1 MGSRSLTAV
10 LLIVVASIG
19 GGCNSDDAPEPPS
32 LAAAFAA
39 LLADGT
45 LVGYSAS
52 GEEVARLRVGGELN
66 SPVSG
71 EYIDIMGNARIAV
84 LDAAARPNR
93 LVLVDIKRWA
103 VLRRVQLPRR
113 SVFRNIVVGART
125 GHFYVAGDR
134 PSDAITP
141 FGSAA
146 NAATLAVLD
155 QDGNVI
161 ASAVIRSPSNTRGP
175 AAPYDWSVYSI
186 AVDAE
191 EEQIYVSYHGPNT
204 SGADSIAVRG
214 NRLVR
219 CAGSGAGGIG
229 CFQPVHGRLEVFGE
243 RILAASGTPPVLV
256 ALRPDAAV
264 DARWRSGFDES
275 AHLMEFARVEGR
287 VFGLE
292 SCPKLGGLTSIN
304 LDQDVARMI
313 APPAPPGTTRP
324 RGVCGES
331 IAARPR
337 DLHLAIA
344 KTIDDVGFV
353 LIVDATTG
361 RIVAAKPVAAPA
373 VDVAALD

>member
-1 MGSRSLTAV
+1 MSSRRLTAF
-10 LLIVVASIG
+10 LLIVVSSIG
-19 GGCNSDDAPEPPS
+19 GGCSSDDAQEPS
-32 LAAAFAA
+32 SSAAAFVA

-52 GEEVARLRVGGELN
+52 GEEVARLRIGTRLD

-71 EYIDIMGNARIAV
+71 EYIDILDNRRIAV

-93 LVLVDIKRWA
+93 LILVDVKRWA
-103 VLRRVQLPRR
+103 VVRRVQLPQRAI
-113 SVFRNIVVGART
+113 FRNIVVGDRT

-134 PSDAITP
+134 SSEAMTP

-155 QDGNVI
+155 QEGTVV

-175 AAPYDWSVYSI
+175 VAPYDWSVYSI
-186 AVDAE
+186 AVDAK

-204 SGADSIAVRG
+204 SGADSIALRG

-229 CFQPVHGRLEVFGE
+229 CLRPVHGRVEVFGKG
-243 RILAASGTPPVLV
+243 ILAASGTPPVLV
-256 ALRPDAAV
+256 ALRPDAVV
-264 DARWRSGFDES
+264 DRWRSGFDKS
-275 AHLMEFARVEGR
+275 AHLMEFVRVEKR

-304 LDQDVARMI
+304 LDQDDARMI
-313 APPAPPGTTRP
+313 APPALPGTPRP

-331 IAARPR
+331 IAARSR
-337 DLHLAIA
+337 DLRLVIA
-344 KTIDDVGFV
+344 KTIDDVGSV
-353 LIVDATTG
+353 QIVDGTTG
-361 RIVAAKPVAAPA
+361 RIVASNPVAAPA
-373 VDVAALD
+373 VDVAALG

>member
-1 MGSRSLTAV
+1 MLAAAV
-10 LLIVVASIG
+10 VT
-19 GGCNSDDAPEPPS
+19 GGCSSDDASEPAS
-32 LAAAFAA
+32 SAATFAA
-39 LLADGT
+39 LLANGT

-52 GEEVARLRVGGELN
+52 GEEVARLRVGGQLR

-71 EYIDIMGNARIAV
+71 EYIDIVDDARIAV
-84 LDAAARPNR
+84 LDAAAQPNR
-93 LVLVDIKRWA
+93 LLLVDVKRWE
-103 VLRRVQLPRR
+103 VLRHIQLPRR
-113 SVFRNIVVGART
+113 SIFRNIVVGERT

-146 NAATLAVLD
+146 NAATIAVLD
-155 QDGNVI
+155 QDGKVI
-161 ASAVIRSPSNTRGP
+161 TSALVRDPSNTPGP
-175 AAPYDWSVYSI
+175 VAPYDWSVYSL
-186 AVDAE
+186 AVDAD

-229 CFQPVHGRLEVFGE
+229 CLQPVHGRLEAFGE

-256 ALRPDAAV
+256 ALRSDAVV
-264 DARWRSGFDES
+264 DRWRSGFGKS
-275 AHLMEFARVEGR
+275 AHLMEFVRVENR

-304 LDQDVARMI
+304 LDNDVARMI
-313 APPAPPGTTRP
+313 APPAPPGTARP

-331 IAARPR
+331 IAAHSREPR
-337 DLHLAIA
+337 LVIA
-344 KTIDDVGFV
+344 KTIEDIGSVQ
-353 LIVDATTG
+353 IVDGSTG
-361 RIVAAKPVAAPA
+361 RIVASKPVAAPA
-373 VDVAALD
+373 VDVAALG